1 MANQPSYQTGSAVS
15 AALTPSKKT
24 KLWAEVLAEPQIG
37 AIPLDPVGEQCRPME
52 GQLRP
57 HREAVNQRDPL
68 DAEHLRQQLLLHPD
82 IVGRREMRVTAAV
95 ERRRVAGRG

>member
-1 MANQPSYQTGSAVS
+1 MS
-15 AALTPSKKT
+15 
-24 KLWAEVLAEPQIG
+24 AEVLAEPQIG

-52 GQLRP
+52 RLLRD
-57 HREAVNQRDPL
+57 AVNQRDAL
-68 DAEHLRQQLLLHPD
+68 DAEHLRQQPLLHPD